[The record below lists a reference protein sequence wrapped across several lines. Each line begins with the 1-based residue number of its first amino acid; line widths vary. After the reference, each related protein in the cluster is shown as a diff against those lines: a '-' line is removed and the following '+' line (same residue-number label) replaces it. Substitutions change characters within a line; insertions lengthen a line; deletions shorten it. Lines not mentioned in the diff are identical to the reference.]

1 MKGILAIL
9 SSTCLIASAQQT
21 LVLDKPTF
29 RVEYRHDLGIPQ
41 MVSWPLA
48 KEHLG
53 NIKRDPSFRFKV
65 DGDTPRPRV
74 TSDLYT
80 RSGYQRGHMCPAAD
94 RSASRSSMKSTF
106 IMSNVCPMTAAL
118 NCGSWKLTE
127 ELERKIARRFDS
139 CRVISGALFFPS
151 DTQWIGRG
159 RVAVPHAFYKCI
171 YTVDPPHVWGWFI
184 YENK

>member
-1 MKGILAIL
+1 MKRILVLL
-9 SSTCLIASAQQT
+9 SSACLMASSQT
-21 LVLDKPTF
+21 AIRLDKPTF
-29 RVEYRHDLGIPQ
+29 HVEYRHDLGIPQ
-41 MVSWPLA
+41 MVSWPLNVG
-48 KEHLG
+48 HLG
-53 NIKRDPSFRFKV
+53 HTKREPSFRFKS
-65 DGDTPRPRV
+65 DKDTPRPRV
-74 TSDLYT
+74 TSGLYT
-80 RSGYQRGHMCPAAD
+80 RSGFQRGHMCPAAD

-118 NCGSWKLTE
+118 NCGAWKHTE
-127 ELERKIARRFDS
+127 ELEREIARRFDS

-171 YTVDPPHVWGWFI
+171 YTIDPPRVWGWFI